1 MDILGIIPYEFDM
14 PTRTVPTR
22 KVSAFTL
29 IELLVVIAIIAILA
43 GMLLPALA
51 RTKVK
56 ANQAKCASN
65 QRQIGLAYTMYAD
78 DNREAFPLQD
88 DWHTVGGR
96 ITAKMVPWRPG
107 VINTNARPLNVYA
120 SSEFVW
126 ACPADKGD
134 AYWPQAKTAWEG
146 WGISYLNLWS
156 QDWFRSK
163 HTTGDSAPEWRGKPE
178 SIPIKTSEIARKA
191 STKIIQ
197 GDWPWQGSRNITDTR
212 SIWHNDRGK
221 RRFNML
227 FGDSHVEWYQFP
239 KGMED
244 WQLTPPWDINYLWW

>member
-1 MDILGIIPYEFDM
+1 MKTADNFRQSRP
-14 PTRTVPTR
+14 
-22 KVSAFTL
+22 AFTL

-43 GMLLPALA
+43 GLLLPVLG
-51 RTKVK
+51 RSKVK
-56 ANQAKCASN
+56 ANQVKCASN

-78 DNREAFPLQD
+78 DNRNSFPLQD

-96 ITAKMVPWRPG
+96 ITPKEVIWRPG

-134 AYWPQAKTAWEG
+134 AYWRTKSAWEG

-156 QDWFRSK
+156 QDWYRSK
-163 HTTGDSAPEWRGKPE
+163 HTTGDPAPEVRGTPG
-178 SIPIKTSEIARKA
+178 SVPIKTSEIALKA

-197 GDWPWQGSRNITDTR
+197 GDWPWQGSRDILDPR
-212 SIWHNDRGK
+212 SVWHNDRGK

-239 KGMED
+239 KGMEN
-244 WQLTPPWDINYLWW
+244 WHETPPWDRNFLWW

>member
-1 MDILGIIPYEFDM
+1 M
-14 PTRTVPTR
+14 PKP

-78 DNREAFPLQD
+78 DNRNSFPLQD

-96 ITAKMVPWRPG
+96 ITAKQVPWRVG
-107 VINTNARPLNVYA
+107 VINTNARPLNAYA
-120 SSEFVW
+120 ANESVW
-126 ACPADKGD
+126 WCPADKGD
-134 AYWPQAKTAWEG
+134 AYWPMGKSTAWEA

-163 HTTGDSAPEWRGKPE
+163 HTTGDSAPELRGTPG
-178 SIPIKTSEIARKA
+178 SVPIKTSEIARKA

-197 GDWPWQGSRNITDTR
+197 GDWPWQGSRNITDMR

-239 KGMED
+239 KGLEN
-244 WQLTPPWDINYLWW
+244 WQTAPEWKLDYLWW